1 MDITI
6 TISQLIIMLGIPSAF
21 TGFCFWLLERK
32 IQCREEQD
40 KKERERRQA
49 EVDRRDKSR
58 KEYERYQIS
67 MISASMAL
75 SVAVAEAVQR
85 IPDAHC
91 NGEMHAALEYAKRIK
106 GEQKDFL
113 TKMAIENID
122 I

>member
-21 TGFCFWLLERK
+21 TGFCFCLLERK
-32 IQCREEQD
+32 IQRREEQD

>member
-32 IQCREEQD
+32 IQRREEQD

>member
-1 MDITI
+1 MDV
-6 TISQLIIMLGIPSAF
+6 TISIYQLVIMLGIPSAF

-32 IQCREEQD
+32 IQRREEQD

>member
-1 MDITI
+1 MDITL
-6 TISQLIIMLGIPSAF
+6 TVQQLLLIMGIPSAF

-32 IQCREEQD
+32 IQKREELD
-40 KKERERRQA
+40 KEERAKRQE
-49 EVDRRDKSR
+49 EVDRRDRAR

-67 MISASMAL
+67 MVSASMAL
-75 SVAVAEAVQR
+75 SMAVAEAVQR

-91 NGEMHAALEYAKRIK
+91 NGEMHAALDYAKRIK

>member
-6 TISQLIIMLGIPSAF
+6 TLQQLILILGIPSAF

-32 IQCREEQD
+32 IQQREEQD
-40 KKERERRQA
+40 KRDRERRQA
-49 EVDRRDKSR
+49 EVDRRDTAR

-91 NGEMHAALEYAKRIK
+91 NGDMHAALEYAKKIK

-113 TKMAIENID
+113 NKMAIENID
-122 I
+122 F